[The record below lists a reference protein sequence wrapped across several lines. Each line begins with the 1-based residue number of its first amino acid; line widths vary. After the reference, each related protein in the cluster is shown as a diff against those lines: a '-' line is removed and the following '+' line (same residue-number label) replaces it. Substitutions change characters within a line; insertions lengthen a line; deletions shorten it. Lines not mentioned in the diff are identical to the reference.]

1 MCTKVDLG
9 NPRSDRLLAICFC
22 YPEEIKGRTQDGIGQ
37 VDILPAILLPV
48 EIDEFIEVSLVRK
61 PEEVHALGVE
71 IKLVG
76 LRCFQ
81 RGPKDV
87 VKMEE
92 SEKVAFIRNKDQNLL
107 GRRRGP

>member
-48 EIDEFIEVSLVRK
+48 EIDEFIEVSLIGK
-61 PEEVHALGVE
+61 SEEVHALGIEV
-71 IKLVG
+71 KLVG
-76 LRCFQ
+76 LRCCQ
-81 RGPKDV
+81 RRSKGV
-87 VKMEE
+87 VKIEE
-92 SEKVAFIRNKDQNLL
+92 SGKIAFIRKKDQNLL
-107 GRRRGP
+107 GRRRCP